1 MKKVL
6 ALVLALILMLGAV
19 SFTAADEEKW
29 VPEKAVTVIVPWAA
43 GGSADIFWRLIAAY
57 IEPYLG
63 TAMVIDNQ
71 GGGSTIPGT
80 QAIADAEPDGYTIGM
95 NWNAAFLMRPIL
107 LPDDVTY
114 KIDDFSFIIGTAI
127 QDLVI
132 AVRADSPFQ
141 TINELIEYA
150 HANPGE
156 LIYTAGQTTGGQYLL
171 GEWLKAE
178 TGSDIICL
186 PCSGGAEAVTF
197 LRGGQSD
204 FSISQPSECKS
215 AIEAGELRYLCS
227 LGDVRPA
234 QLQDIPCMTEC
245 MPELAGK
252 VFVPYT
258 MILMG
263 PAGLD
268 QKVIDTIHDAVKA
281 VLEDPAFQAQAADM
295 GIVLHYENGEEYY
308 DELMTYK
315 PLFDELVPKYML
327 GQ

>member
-1 MKKVL
+1 MKKLVAL
-6 ALVLALILMLGAV
+6 FLVLVLALGAT
-19 SFTAADEEKW
+19 SAALAEEKW
-29 VPEKAVTVIVPWAA
+29 VPQKAVTVIVPWAA

-80 QAIADAEPDGYTIGM
+80 QAIADAEPDGYTVGM
-95 NWNAAFLMRPIL
+95 NWNAAFLIRPL
-107 LPDDVTY
+107 VLPEDVTY
-114 KIDDFSFIIGTAI
+114 TIEDFSYIIGTAI

-132 AVRADSPFQ
+132 VVRADSPFQ
-141 TINELIEYA
+141 TINELIAYA
-150 HANPGE
+150 LEHPGE

-178 TGSDIICL
+178 TGADIINL
-186 PCSGGAEAVTF
+186 PTSGGAEAITF

-204 FSISQPSECKS
+204 FAIGQPSESFS
-215 AIEAGELRYLCS
+215 AVEAGELRYLCS

-234 QLQDIPCMTEC
+234 QLPDVPCLTES

-263 PAGLD
+263 PAGLE
-268 QKVIDTIHDAVKA
+268 QNVIDTIHDAVKA
-281 VLEDPAFQAQAADM
+281 VLDDPAFQAQAKDM
-295 GIVLHYENGEEYY
+295 GIVLRYIDGASWLEETMSYM
-308 DELMTYK
+308 D
-315 PLFDELVPKYML
+315 LFKEIVPKYML